1 MTVSPEVIVGALI
14 SLLLTIV
21 AFFIKQLHSDFKRVE
36 KDLSEVK
43 TTVSLIKAEFKGMNE
58 LMNQKIDFLE
68 KRVSHIESFIFKTKE
83 HDN

>member
-58 LMNQKIDFLE
+58 LLNQKIDFME